1 VSESSITQWHI
12 IRKLTEFLSLP
23 SHHRNK
29 LKPPQLN
36 QKTTVTD
43 SNHHNRI
50 NHHHKFLKFIPVLYQ
65 NSSSN
70 EQNHFKVPENRNKM
84 CSIQQK
90 WFEFSEGSQ
99 WFSVKIII
107 IEPSPSQFKQA
118 FVNCKNEPLAITKDS
133 VKERRREFVFEVNQ
147 WRRRRWGT
155 DLFSVSVQELTRSI
169 KNTSKIQGFLK
180 NFVRISKSTQVSTQ
194 FLLV

>member
-84 CSIQQK
+84 CSIQQE

-107 IEPSPSQFKQA
+107 IEPLPSQFKHKVRSRRILRWEEEKLKQ
-118 FVNCKNEPLAITKDS
+118 FWTSEEGEEDSPIYFRLRRFRMLTRTIKNE
-133 VKERRREFVFEVNQ
+133 RRIFLFESPN
-147 WRRRRWGT
+147 
-155 DLFSVSVQELTRSI
+155 
-169 KNTSKIQGFLK
+169 
-180 NFVRISKSTQVSTQ
+180 KSR
-194 FLLV
+194 